1 MHLCFLTCLFFFFGL
16 CLLWKNNDI
25 RESGTETGTE
35 NLAAENDEFTRP
47 CEQQIAGSLA
57 WGTTPSLSSG
67 DMLPSKLSFV
77 WRERIPRNMFYVNMT
92 ICRQMEMRVFTK
104 KERWAQLNEWESKPF
119 TVNQYQADEIMW
131 VLGKLTCL
139 KISKD
144 HKVPTETVMFLW
156 LPKVPLFFN
165 AFGWHGWQ

>member
-1 MHLCFLTCLFFFFGL
+1 MSFFFFDL
-16 CLLWKNNDI
+16 CLLWNNNDI
-25 RESGTETGTE
+25 REWGTETGTE
-35 NLAAENDEFTRP
+35 NLAAENDEFTCP

-57 WGTTPSLSSG
+57 WETTPSLSSG

-92 ICRQMEMRVFTK
+92 ICRQMKVRVFTK
-104 KERWAQLNEWESKPF
+104 KEGWAQLNE
-119 TVNQYQADEIMW
+119 NQNQSQWTNIKKMKSCVAG

-144 HKVPTETVMFLW
+144 HRVPADCDFESVMFLW
-156 LPKVPLFFN
+156 LPKVLLFFN
-165 AFGWHGWQ
+165 AFGWHGW